1 MRHDV
6 RLFDAI
12 TALRRLLTRKSL
24 PPVATLD
31 ELADFLAAQTA
42 YVAQRTVLQYCRA
55 RTGLNCDE
63 LFHEQEFLD
72 GLEVCRW
79 EAYAALLADVAELVL
94 ILLRRQS
101 PADPHSYLPGM
112 AEAAGAALRR
122 HPCRVTERAGTRAS
136 AAIEQH
142 LARSLIAAPRAVHL
156 VGFGSADAIFGHLP
170 IHPDLRRG
178 DREMFRNSG
187 NSRFAAFSTRSRA
200 ASTCPPLRQRCSREP
215 EEGEEPSPTEE
226 HGCGSTSWPDA
237 TLPCSVAWR
246 YRTSFVPDA
255 GQRPADPA
263 VPGRIRG
270 SAPSC

>member
-1 MRHDV
+1 M
-6 RLFDAI
+6 
-12 TALRRLLTRKSL
+12 
-24 PPVATLD
+24 
-31 ELADFLAAQTA
+31 
-42 YVAQRTVLQYCRA
+42 
-55 RTGLNCDE
+55 NWDE
-63 LFHEQEFLD
+63 LFREQAFLD

-122 HPCRVTERAGTRAS
+122 HPVPGHGASWDEAS

-178 DREMFRNSG
+178 DREMFRNSV
-187 NSRFAAFSTRSRA
+187 RFALCRVFDEVTRRLDVPALETALQPRA
-200 ASTCPPLRQRCSREP
+200 
-215 EEGEEPSPTEE
+215 G
-226 HGCGSTSWPDA
+226 G
-237 TLPCSVAWR
+237 
-246 YRTSFVPDA
+246 
-255 GQRPADPA
+255 
-263 VPGRIRG
+263 GRR
-270 SAPSC
+270 A